1 MMICLAELNYV
12 LCNVGLPCSVRNSQ
26 RTGGIQAR
34 MTGVDHRTKNL
45 QSLLFLL
52 LDYSTSSELLHL
64 HTPDTATLST
74 TKGIDP
80 LHGMSDLWWVFDCN
94 LILPL
99 PLTLQPQGLLVSCL
113 DSGI

>member
-34 MTGVDHRTKNL
+34 MTGVDHRT
-45 QSLLFLL
+45 
-52 LDYSTSSELLHL
+52 T
-64 HTPDTATLST
+64 TLST

-80 LHGMSDLWWVFDCN
+80 LHGMRCGWLDKSSRSSAYIFSSFHPSDLWWVFDCN

>member
-1 MMICLAELNYV
+1 
-12 LCNVGLPCSVRNSQ
+12 
-26 RTGGIQAR
+26 

-80 LHGMSDLWWVFDCN
+80 LHGMRCGWLDKSSRSSAYIFSSFHPSDLWWVFDCN